1 MFKTFAFAAT
11 ALTLAAGS
19 AFAAPSDDARTHFQ
33 AIASGDT
40 QIVMRAYA
48 DQAQLNWV
56 GGPLDGTY
64 ATTDAIR
71 GTWEKFGKA
80 VGPLKLTIGSI
91 EESANPKG
99 STVSAN
105 VVFEGKM
112 PIKVRYVLTY
122 REGTICES
130 ASGETMRAIG
140 ARSPRAPM
148 PSRIL
153 MMFGYVRD
161 SAPSAAWPGSEARP
175 AAAARAACIST
186 AENLES
192 GCRMGNSWGDGM
204 ESPSCCSLTCRCPL

>member
-1 MFKTFAFAAT
+1 
-11 ALTLAAGS
+11 
-19 AFAAPSDDARTHFQ
+19 
-33 AIASGDT
+33 
-40 QIVMRAYA
+40 MRAYA

-122 REGTICES
+122 REGKIVS
-130 ASGETMRAIG
+130 ETWQIDPKLNVA
-140 ARSPRAPM
+140 
-148 PSRIL
+148 L
-153 MMFGYVRD
+153 
-161 SAPSAAWPGSEARP
+161 AA
-175 AAAARAACIST
+175 T
-186 AENLES
+186 AETA
-192 GCRMGNSWGDGM
+192 GK
-204 ESPSCCSLTCRCPL
+204 TATY

>member
-1 MFKTFAFAAT
+1 MKRLTATATATATAFALAT
-11 ALTLAAGS
+11 LFSGT
-19 AFAAPSDDARTHFQ
+19 AFAGPADDARTHFQ

-80 VGPLKLTIGSI
+80 VGPLKLTVGQI

-99 STVSAN
+99 ATVSAN

-112 PIKVRYVLTY
+112 PIKVRYVLTF
-122 REGTICES
+122 REGKIVS
-130 ASGETMRAIG
+130 ETWQIDPKLA
-140 ARSPRAPM
+140 
-148 PSRIL
+148 
-153 MMFGYVRD
+153 V
-161 SAPSAAWPGSEARP
+161 
-175 AAAARAACIST
+175 AAAY
-186 AENLES
+186 
-192 GCRMGNSWGDGM
+192 
-204 ESPSCCSLTCRCPL
+204 